1 VERGLR
7 ALEQE
12 VDDDDDIAM
21 AAVTAA
27 ELLVGVELGDRRRR
41 ERRALLVEQVL
52 ATIPVEEYD
61 LDAARAHAFL
71 LAHVRRS
78 GRSRAAHD
86 LIIAATAVT
95 RERAVLTAD
104 ESGFSDLPGVD
115 VRVLQRGS

>member
-12 VDDDDDIAM
+12 VDDEDDVAM

-27 ELLVGVELGDRRRR
+27 ELLVGVALADRRRR
-41 ERRALLVEQVL
+41 ERRALL

-61 LDAARAHAFL
+61 LDAARAHASL
-71 LAHVRRS
+71 LAHVRRT
-78 GRSRAAHD
+78 GRPRGAHD
-86 LIIAATAVT
+86 LIIAATAIT

-104 ESGFSDLPGVD
+104 ESGFADLPGVD
-115 VRVLQRGS
+115 VRFLSADR